1 MGKINFANIQSAL
14 GKAKEA
20 AAPLQNKGHT
30 ENVPVDFIVLADR
43 NIYNESDNDESIKE
57 LADNI
62 EACGLLHPITVNK
75 IGTEKYQIISGE
87 RRFRAII
94 EYLHWKS
101 VPCMVFEGLSAE
113 AAQLKLCMANLAVRE
128 YTTSQKYKFYLE
140 VKALLEKMKASGE
153 YKGGLQ
159 KGIAEILNVT
169 KRQVAKYSSIEKLP
183 PDIQLQVIDG
193 TISINKAVDMA
204 VSTHSESES
213 KNDRYMELLSD
224 VLSRLSETNRN
235 RILSGEV
242 DLETLLSLSEKD
254 EPVHHSESG
263 DEKKPS
269 KNEDTTSKKDEP
281 VHLFETDDTKTPSK
295 NEDTES
301 KKNEPVHLFETRMQT
316 QMSTAKPKSQQDGSV
331 LIFKDG
337 TFVPNK
343 IQVLEEHERAN
354 AGRNSQESIG
364 ICHIIK
370 SHVSL
375 QLFTKPCRR
384 NNRKRRNQYR
394 SQRQPPPKPGMV
406 EARLWI

>member
-87 RRFRAII
+87 RRFRSII

-183 PDIQLQVIDG
+183 PDVQQQVIDG
-193 TISINKAVDMA
+193 TISINKAVEMT
-204 VSTHSESES
+204 VSTHTDSES
-213 KNDRYMELLSD
+213 KNDSFIGSLSD
-224 VLSRLSETNRN
+224 LVSSLSETARN

-242 DLETLLSLSEKD
+242 DLEALLSVSSE
-254 EPVHHSESG
+254 
-263 DEKKPS
+263 
-269 KNEDTTSKKDEP
+269 KDEP
-281 VHLFETDDTKTPSK
+281 VHLFEADSNTSPEFPDIQMQARSPS
-295 NEDTES
+295 TES
-301 KKNEPVHLFETRMQT
+301 KSKEN
-316 QMSTAKPKSQQDGSV
+316 GSV

-337 TFVPNK
+337 MFIPNK
-343 IQVLEEHERAN
+343 IQVIEEHESYTVFKVFAVK
-354 AGRNSQESIG
+354 Q
-364 ICHIIK
+364 
-370 SHVSL
+370 
-375 QLFTKPCRR
+375 
-384 NNRKRRNQYR
+384 
-394 SQRQPPPKPGMV
+394 
-406 EARLWI
+406 